1 MHSVSG
7 GTSAGGA
14 SFLGNQGIF
23 KVNQNKRALLIS
35 KPEKKSLYEK

>member
-35 KPEKKSLYEK
+35 KPEKKKSV